1 METQILISNQ
11 MEIQK
16 LGGTDSSGRQF
27 KQMGMGDSAEMMDP
41 MIISTKCAFIA
52 GECSTGLGGVQLY

>member
-1 METQILISNQ
+1 